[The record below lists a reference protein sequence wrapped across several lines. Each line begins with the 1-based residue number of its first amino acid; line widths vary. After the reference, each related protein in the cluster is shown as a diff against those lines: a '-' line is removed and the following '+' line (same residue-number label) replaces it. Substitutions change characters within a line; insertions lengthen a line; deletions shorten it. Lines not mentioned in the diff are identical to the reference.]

1 MIRLKYMKLR
11 KPRISGE
18 TKARVITDYNAGIS
32 IGEILKRNNISLG
45 TLYRILKQKIKK
57 GAV

>member
-1 MIRLKYMKLR
+1 MKLR